1 MIIWVFLIHGYI
13 CMYTLRSFIWKQ
25 DTCCIKMRREH
36 QHNSSCYPSENC
48 QIYFVK
54 YGHQNEL
61 GVSWALPEPKNSIS
75 SWDQGP
81 GQGLRLISPSPS
93 KFWLEQ
99 VKHEYWN
106 TFRVLP
112 WKILYRDALGCVL
125 CTFPFLL
132 LVSGNAP
139 PFALPGETPTSAPAG
154 QGNQGQHLCRAS
166 LLQARS
172 RWGSWTL
179 PAWIWGRR
187 RQAGALKVAAH
198 SCTQGGALGASTSS
212 HSHSPPSPGSSF
224 HCKLLNHSLMN

>member
-1 MIIWVFLIHGYI
+1 MIIWVFLIYGYI

-112 WKILYRDALGCVL
+112 WKILYQGRDALGCVL

-139 PFALPGETPTSAPAG
+139 PFALPGETPTPAPAG
-154 QGNQGQHLCRAS
+154 QGNHGAAS
-166 LLQARS
+166 LQSITAASKIQVGILDPSSLDLGQEEAGR
-172 RWGSWTL
+172 GSEGGSPQLHSGRGSGCQHQL
-179 PAWIWGRR
+179 PQPFPTFPWI
-187 RQAGALKVAAH
+187 
-198 SCTQGGALGASTSS
+198 
-212 HSHSPPSPGSSF
+212 
-224 HCKLLNHSLMN
+224 LLSL